1 MRRLEWTEIPTYVL
15 DSKEY
20 NARRVAGALIAYE
33 AKHDRPPT
41 FREMAMGTRLSLNGY
56 LSECLDLA
64 VELGLLEC
72 TPVVPRRR
80 QAARAYH
87 APRAA

>member
-1 MRRLEWTEIPTYVL
+1 MRRLEGTEIPTYVCGP
-15 DSKEY
+15 KEWR
-20 NARRVAGALIAYE
+20 ARRLAGFVAAYE